1 MDATTMITL
10 RVLVTAAALS
20 ACAATTSA
28 VAQDYGGRGL
38 RYGNTSGWYYD
49 GRGDARD
56 FPTSSYFPGNFAAD
70 PLAAMFGAAGIFES
84 NPRRSPYPY
93 PSQVVIG
100 TAPADQIPCDGRYRF
115 RDPEGRRF
123 VGRVGARRRC

>member
-10 RVLVTAAALS
+10 RVLLTAAALC

-28 VAQDYGGRGL
+28 VAQDYGGRTL
-38 RYGNTSGWYYD
+38 RYGNTSGWFYD
-49 GRGDARD
+49 GRGDDRD
-56 FPTSSYFPGNFAAD
+56 FPTNSYFPGNFAAN
-70 PLAAMFGAAGIFES
+70 PFGAMFGAAGIFES

-100 TAPADQIPCDGRYRF
+100 TAPADQIPCAGTYRSH
-115 RDPEGRRF
+115 DPAARTWVARGG
-123 VGRVGARRRC
+123 VRRRC

>member
-10 RVLVTAAALS
+10 RILATTAALWACGAPPS
-20 ACAATTSA
+20 AI
-28 VAQDYGGRGL
+28 AQDYGGRGL

-49 GRGDARD
+49 GRSDARD
-56 FPTSSYFPGNFAAD
+56 FPTNGFFPGNFATD

-84 NPRRSPYPY
+84 NPRRSLYPY

-100 TAPADQIPCDGRYRF
+100 TAPADQIPCAGTYRS
-115 RDPEGRRF
+115 RDPQARTWVARG
-123 VGRVGARRRC
+123 GAHRRC